1 MNKIKEFIEEH
12 KDKIIAIMMLLVTFF
27 SALLSMGGKVA
38 IFSTIMIAVIELVIF
53 YIRNGLSDDF
63 MELCVATTK
72 LIVDV
77 INGEYTKTKTVPVTP
92 EPETVVSAAKPD
104 KDKPAPKNKKIKVC
118 ILTEEMIR
126 DILTKNTKD
135 DENETK

>member
-1 MNKIKEFIEEH
+1 MNKIKEFISEH

-53 YIRNGLSDDF
+53 YIRNGLTDDF

-77 INGEYTKTKTVPVTP
+77 INGEYTKTKTDPVNP

-104 KDKPAPKNKKIKVC
+104 TNKPAPKNKKIKVC